1 MNLIKPLPDREDAL
15 YDAILSE
22 ISAGSLK
29 GGDRLKVSELAK
41 RHGLSTSPV
50 REVLRRMQGE
60 GFVDIHPNRG
70 ASVRK
75 ADAHTIQN
83 IFEILQLLEPYFVS
97 WFAEFAQP
105 ELLDEMEQIQAQI
118 REMKTPDLAKFRKL
132 DSEFHG
138 VIARHHYNSVAADHW
153 IKLRRALN
161 VHAARL
167 RINTQRHAAILEEH
181 DDLLA
186 ALRAGDVKRADMVIR
201 KHVGGSFV
209 QMTQQM
215 RALGF

>member
-22 ISAGSLK
+22 ISAGTLK

-70 ASVRK
+70 ALVRK
-75 ADAHTIQN
+75 ADADTIQN
-83 IFEILQLLEPYFVS
+83 IFEILQLLEPYFVT

-105 ELLDEMEQIQAQI
+105 EQLDEMEMIQAQI
-118 REMKTPDLAKFRKL
+118 QELAAADLPTFRKL
-132 DSEFHG
+132 DAEFHG
-138 VIARHHYNSVAADHW
+138 VIARSHYNAVAAEQW

-161 VHAARL
+161 VHTARL
-167 RINTQRHAAILEEH
+167 RINSQRHATILEEH

-186 ALRAGDVKRADMVIR
+186 ALRAGDSKRADVVIR

-209 QMTQQM
+209 QISHQL
-215 RALGF
+215 RASGF